1 MVEYE
6 LALAFMG
13 MDVVT
18 GLLQAVKNRDVN
30 STKFRDGL
38 FKKTG
43 TIAVMAFGWLIDFAQ
58 KFVDLGFNVPIA
70 ITLCIAVIVM
80 ESISILENIGNLN
93 PDLVKIVTPFLEKLN
108 GKDN

>member
-43 TIAVMAFGWLIDFAQ
+43 TLAVMAFGWLIDYAQ
-58 KFVDLGFNVPIA
+58 RYVDLGFSIPIA
-70 ITLCIAVIVM
+70 ITLCIAVMAM
-80 ESISILENIGNLN
+80 ESISILENIGTLN

-108 GKDN
+108 GKDK

>member
-43 TIAVMAFGWLIDFAQ
+43 TLAVMAFGWLIDYAQ
-58 KFVDLGFNVPIA
+58 MYVDLGFSIPIA
-70 ITLCIAVIVM
+70 ITLCIAVMVM
-80 ESISILENIGNLN
+80 ESISILENIGTLN

-108 GKDN
+108 GKDK